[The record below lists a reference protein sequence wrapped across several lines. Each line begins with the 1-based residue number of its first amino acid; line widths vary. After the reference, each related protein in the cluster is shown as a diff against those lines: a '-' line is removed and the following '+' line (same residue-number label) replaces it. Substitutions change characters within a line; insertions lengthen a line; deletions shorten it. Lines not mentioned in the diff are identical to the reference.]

1 MASPQPVHSVETVSI
16 EIIKSHPP
24 QLQIIAEG
32 TVPSTG
38 FTDAMLD
45 ETIYIDPPA
54 DGVYEYSFVATP
66 PEEAS
71 APLMTPIRAETLRFP
86 LPNGLKGVS
95 VRSETNITL
104 AMLEVEVEVEEPAVE
119 AAV

>member
-1 MASPQPVHSVETVSI
+1 MASPQPVYSVETVSI

-24 QLQIIAEG
+24 QLQIFAEG

-45 ETIYIDPPA
+45 EIIYTDPPH
-54 DGVYEYSFVATP
+54 DGMYEYNFVATP
-66 PEEAS
+66 PEEVS
-71 APLMTPIRAETLRFP
+71 ADVMTPIRAEALRFP

-104 AMLEVEVEVEEPAVE
+104 AMLEVEVEEPAVE
-119 AAV
+119 AEV

>member
-1 MASPQPVHSVETVSI
+1 MTSPSPVHSVENVSI

-24 QLQIIAEG
+24 QLQIVAEG
-32 TVPSTG
+32 TVSSTG

-66 PEEAS
+66 PEEAG
-71 APLMTPIRAETLRFP
+71 APLMTPILGLSAALTKVSGP
-86 LPNGLKGVS
+86 LTRGL
-95 VRSETNITL
+95 
-104 AMLEVEVEVEEPAVE
+104 VEK
-119 AAV
+119 

>member
-1 MASPQPVHSVETVSI
+1 MTSPSPVHSVENVSI

-24 QLQIIAEG
+24 QLQIVAEG
-32 TVPSTG
+32 TVSSTG

-66 PEEAS
+66 PEEAG
-71 APLMTPIRAETLRFP
+71 APLMTPIRAESLRFP

-104 AMLEVEVEVEEPAVE
+104 AMLEAEVEVEEPVVE

>member
-32 TVPSTG
+32 TAPSTG
-38 FTDAMLD
+38 FTDAALD
-45 ETIYIDPPA
+45 ETVYIDPPE

-66 PEEAS
+66 PEEVS
-71 APLMTPIRAETLRFP
+71 APVMTPIRAQTLRFP

-104 AMLEVEVEVEEPAVE
+104 AMLEVEVEEPAAVE